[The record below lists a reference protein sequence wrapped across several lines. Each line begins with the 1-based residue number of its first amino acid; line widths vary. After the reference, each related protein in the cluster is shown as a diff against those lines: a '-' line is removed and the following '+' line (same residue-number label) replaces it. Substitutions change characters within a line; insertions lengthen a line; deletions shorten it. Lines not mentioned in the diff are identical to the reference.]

1 VSQVHTVAS
10 WFVELSREPVKV
22 QQEASAIVRAAAFL
36 CQRTAAQRV
45 PVDTGFLRSSIT
57 VGDPNGGPLRPNALA
72 AQVGPEANYGYWVEF
87 GNSRGAKPQ
96 PYMTPA
102 AEQAGEWFANAMTR
116 DVGIR

>member
-22 QQEASAIVRAAAFL
+22 QLEASAIVRAAAFL
-36 CQRTAAQRV
+36 CQRTAQQRV

-57 VGDPNGGPLRPNALA
+57 VGNPHGGPLRPLDVM
-72 AQVGPEANYGYWVEF
+72 AQVGPEANYGGYVEF
-87 GNSRGAKPQ
+87 GTSRAGAQ

-102 AEQAGEWFANAMTR
+102 AEQAGEWFANEMAKN
-116 DVGIR
+116 VGIK